1 MATVF
6 PKRKYPSAELS
17 VVERELIARVTGFLQ
32 EQGLSREL
40 FRACLE
46 NAGYKVSKASL
57 DRWVNSVASSGCA
70 LSTDKASGARPLL
83 DEDEREI
90 AAGWVLAQ
98 NDSNILVSLKSFAD
112 FCKTSFGVALSTQ
125 SAHNYLTSAGFTYK
139 VASSKT
145 RGYTID
151 VDTLALMMF
160 NWAHERRRD
169 GDLTKL
175 LVSLD
180 FTYTGHRT
188 DRRSGFAPT
197 GGAQPKSSNAFA
209 DFTNCIVTAVWSDGV
224 NRTPAVL
231 FTYNSRFRFDR
242 VGRKQ
247 WVEDKEWLLHC
258 MEHYE
263 IDASRV
269 VYMGKPQNES
279 RVFMYE
285 HTELVHRFFHIYPIM
300 PSAIALSDNG
310 NAVFPK
316 GKSALEEMGFCKHV
330 PYPAAV
336 HQYLSPNDNRLHGT
350 AKQSWRASG
359 VDFTDDVSASLS
371 LLNLLDVDLQTHGKT
386 WFSRNILKL
395 TKDSAKDLI
404 TGRSGKK
411 NELDEQRR
419 CAYRDFST
427 LNARSDLTVAP
438 VEPPDVLDERKRE
451 MKQN

>member
-1 MATVF
+1 MATVLA
-6 PKRKYPSAELS
+6 KRKYLSAKLS
-17 VVERELIARVTGFLQ
+17 VDERELIARLTEFVQ
-32 EQGLSREL
+32 AQGLSREL
-40 FRACLE
+40 FRVCLA
-46 NAGYKVSKASL
+46 NAGYEVSKASL
-57 DRWVNSVASSGCA
+57 DRWVNSVVSSGYA
-70 LSTDKASGARPLL
+70 LSTDKASGAHPLL

-112 FCKTSFGVALSTQ
+112 FCKTSFGVTLSTQ
-125 SAHNYLTSAGFTYK
+125 SAHNYLTTAGFTYK

-160 NWAHERRRD
+160 NWVHERRRD

-197 GGAQPKSSNAFA
+197 GGAQPKSSNALV

-231 FTYNSRFRFDR
+231 FTYNGRFRLDR

-247 WVEDKEWLLHC
+247 WVGDKEWLLHC

-263 IDASRV
+263 IDVSRV

-285 HTELVHRFFHIYPIM
+285 NTELVHRFFHIYPIV

-310 NAVFPK
+310 NAFFPK
-316 GKSALEEMGFCKHV
+316 GKSVLDEVGLCKHV

-350 AKQSWRASG
+350 AKQSWRVSG

-371 LLNLLDVDLQTHGKT
+371 LLNLLDVDQQTHGKT
-386 WFSRNILKL
+386 WFGRNILNL
-395 TKDSAKDLI
+395 TKKSARDLI

-411 NELDEQRR
+411 DELDEQRR
-419 CAYRDFST
+419 CAYRDFTT
-427 LNARSDLTVAP
+427 LNARRDLPVVTVESQA
-438 VEPPDVLDERKRE
+438 VLEEMTGKRKQ
-451 MKQN
+451 K

>member
-1 MATVF
+1 MATLLA
-6 PKRKYPSAELS
+6 KRKYHSAELS

-32 EQGLSREL
+32 EQGISRER
-40 FRACLE
+40 FRVGLE
-46 NAGYKVSKASL
+46 NVGYKVSKASL
-57 DRWVNSVASSGCA
+57 DRWVNSVVSSGYA
-70 LSTDKASGARPLL
+70 LSADKASGARPLL

-98 NDSNILVSLKSFAD
+98 NDSNTLVSLKSFAD
-112 FCKTSFGVALSTQ
+112 FCKTSFGVTLSKQ

-160 NWAHERRRD
+160 NWARQRRRE

-188 DRRSGFAPT
+188 DRRSGFAPI
-197 GGAQPKSSNAFA
+197 GGAQPKSSTALV

-231 FTYNSRFRFDR
+231 FTYNSKFRLDR

-247 WVEDKEWLLHC
+247 WVQDKEWVLHC
-258 MEHYE
+258 MDHYE
-263 IDASRV
+263 IDVSRV

-279 RVFMYE
+279 RLFMYE
-285 HTELVHRFFHIYPIM
+285 STELLHRFFQIYPIM
-300 PSAIALSDNG
+300 PSAVALSDNG
-310 NAVFPK
+310 NAFFPK
-316 GKSALEEMGFCKHV
+316 GKSVLKEIGFRNHV

-350 AKQSWRASG
+350 AKQSWRVSG
-359 VDFTDDVSASLS
+359 VDFRDDVSASLS

-386 WFSRNILKL
+386 WFSRNILNI
-395 TKDSAKDLI
+395 TKDSAKELV
-404 TGRSGKK
+404 TGRSEKK
-411 NELDEQRR
+411 DELDEQRR
-419 CAYRDFST
+419 CAYRDFAS
-427 LNARSDLTVAP
+427 LNARGNPRTQ
-438 VEPPDVLDERKRE
+438 
-451 MKQN
+451 MKLSQTPQKSS

>member
-1 MATVF
+1 MTTVLA
-6 PKRKYPSAELS
+6 KSRYHSAELS
-17 VVERELIARVTGFLQ
+17 VDERELIARLTEFLQ
-32 EQGLSREL
+32 AHGISREL
-40 FRACLE
+40 FRVGLE
-46 NAGYKVSKASL
+46 NVGYKVSKASL
-57 DRWVNSVASSGCA
+57 DRWVNSVSSSGYA
-70 LSTDKASGARPLL
+70 LSADKASGARPLL

-98 NDSNILVSLKSFAD
+98 NDSNILVRLKSFAD
-112 FCKTSFGVALSTQ
+112 FCKTSFGVTLSKQ

-160 NWAHERRRD
+160 NWAHERRRE

-188 DRRSGFAPT
+188 DRRSGFAPI
-197 GGAQPKSSNAFA
+197 GGAQPKSSNALV
-209 DFTNCIVTAVWSDGV
+209 DFTNCIITAVWSDGV

-231 FTYNSRFRFDR
+231 FTYNSRFRLDR

-258 MEHYE
+258 MEHYD
-263 IDASRV
+263 IDVSRV

-285 HTELVHRFFHIYPIM
+285 NTELVHRFFQIYPIV
-300 PSAIALSDNG
+300 PKAIALSDKG
-310 NAVFPK
+310 NALFPK
-316 GKSALEEMGFCKHV
+316 GKSALEEVGFCKHV

-350 AKQSWRASG
+350 AKQSWRLSG
-359 VDFTDDVSASLS
+359 VDFTDDVSASLF
-371 LLNLLDVDLQTHGKT
+371 LLNLLDVDIQTHSKT
-386 WFSRNILKL
+386 WFSRNILNL
-395 TKDSAKDLI
+395 TKESARNLI
-404 TGRSGKK
+404 TGRSEKK
-411 NELDEQRR
+411 EEIDEQRR
-419 CAYRDFST
+419 CAYRDFAS
-427 LNARSDLTVAP
+427 LNAREDIPVVP
-438 VEPPDVLDERKRE
+438 VEP
-451 MKQN
+451 

>member
-1 MATVF
+1 MATVLA
-6 PKRKYPSAELS
+6 KRKYPSAELS
-17 VVERELIARVTGFLQ
+17 VDQRELIARLTVLLQ
-32 EQGLSREL
+32 AQGISREL
-40 FRACLE
+40 FCVCLE
-46 NAGYKVSKASL
+46 SAGYKVSKASL
-57 DRWVNSVASSGCA
+57 DRWVNSLASSGYA
-70 LSTDKASGARPLL
+70 LSADKASGARPLL

-112 FCKTSFGVALSTQ
+112 FCKTSFGVTLSKQ

-145 RGYTID
+145 RGYTVD
-151 VDTLALMMF
+151 VDTLELMMF
-160 NWAHERRRD
+160 NWVRERRRN

-188 DRRSGFAPT
+188 DRRSGFAPI

-209 DFTNCIVTAVWSDGV
+209 DFTNCLVTAVWSDGV

-231 FTYNSRFRFDR
+231 FTYNNKFRLDR

-247 WVEDKEWLLHC
+247 WDQDKEWLLHC

-263 IDASRV
+263 IDSSRV
-269 VYMGKPQNES
+269 VYMGKPHNES
-279 RVFMYE
+279 RVFVHE
-285 HTELVHRFFHIYPIM
+285 STELVHRFFQIYPTI

-310 NAVFPK
+310 NAFFPK
-316 GKSALEEMGFCKHV
+316 GKSVLKEIGFRKHM

-359 VDFTDDVSASLS
+359 VDFTDDVSASLC

-386 WFSRNILKL
+386 WFSRNILNL
-395 TKDSAKDLI
+395 TKESARDLI
-404 TGRSGKK
+404 TGRSAKK
-411 NELDEQRR
+411 EEIDDQRR
-419 CAYRDFST
+419 CAYRDFAS
-427 LNARSDLTVAP
+427 LNARGDIPAVPVAS
-438 VEPPDVLDERKRE
+438 
-451 MKQN
+451 

>member
-1 MATVF
+1 MTTVP

-17 VVERELIARVTGFLQ
+17 VDERELIACITDFLQ
-32 EQGLSREL
+32 TQGISREL
-40 FRACLE
+40 FRIGLE
-46 NAGYKVSKASL
+46 NVGYKVSKASL
-57 DRWVNSVASSGCA
+57 DRWVNSVASSGHA
-70 LSTDKASGARPLL
+70 LSADKASGTRPLL

-98 NDSNILVSLKSFAD
+98 NDLNSLVSLRSFAD
-112 FCKTSFGVALSTQ
+112 FCKTSFGVTFSKQ
-125 SAHNYLTSAGFTYK
+125 SAHNYLTSAGFTCK

-145 RGYTID
+145 RGYTVD
-151 VDTLALMMF
+151 VNTLSLMMF
-160 NWAHERRRD
+160 NWVRERRRD

-188 DRRSGFAPT
+188 DRRSGFAPI
-197 GGAQPKSSNAFA
+197 GGAQPKSSNALA
-209 DFTNCIVTAVWSDGV
+209 NFTNCIVTAVWSDGV

-242 VGRKQ
+242 IGRKQ

-285 HTELVHRFFHIYPIM
+285 HTELVHRFFQIYPIM

-336 HQYLSPNDNRLHGT
+336 HQFLSPNDNRLHGT
-350 AKQSWRASG
+350 AKQSWRVSG
-359 VDFTDDVSASLS
+359 IDFTDDVSASLS
-371 LLNLLDVDLQTHGKT
+371 LLNLLDVELQTHGKT
-386 WFSRNILKL
+386 WFSRNILNL
-395 TKDSAKDLI
+395 TKQSARDLI

-411 NELDEQRR
+411 DELDEQRR
-419 CAYRDFST
+419 CAYRDFTT
-427 LNARSDLTVAP
+427 LNARGDLPVVP
-438 VEPPDVLDERKRE
+438 VEP
-451 MKQN
+451 